1 MPVILGNID
10 MSIKIIVI
18 NGIGNIIIVEAITWL
33 AEKGIIDLN
42 LDKTLIS
49 IITHS
54 DFNKDF
60 YTKDDVIQTINEII
74 KDMKNWKSAIYNP
87 MQITIE
93 SNMISDNLITFEN
106 LRLLTVDNP
115 LVLPVNTNIRLLITS
130 HDVLHSW
137 AVPAFGIKTD
147 ACPSRLNQTF
157 LNVFREGI
165 FYGQCSELCG
175 VKHGFMPIQVIIT
188 SI

>member
-1 MPVILGNID
+1 MQVILGNID

-18 NGIGNIIIVEAITWL
+18 NGIGNIIIVEAVTWL

-42 LDKTLIS
+42 LDKTVMS

-54 DFNKDF
+54 DFNKNF
-60 YTKDDVIQTINEII
+60 YTKDDVIQTVNEII
-74 KDMKNWKSAIYNP
+74 KDMKNWKSVIYNP

-93 SNMISDNLITFEN
+93 SNMISDNLITLEN

-115 LVLPVNTNIRLLITS
+115 LILPVNTNIRLLITS

-147 ACPSRLNQTF
+147 ACPSRLNQNF

-188 SI
+188 NI